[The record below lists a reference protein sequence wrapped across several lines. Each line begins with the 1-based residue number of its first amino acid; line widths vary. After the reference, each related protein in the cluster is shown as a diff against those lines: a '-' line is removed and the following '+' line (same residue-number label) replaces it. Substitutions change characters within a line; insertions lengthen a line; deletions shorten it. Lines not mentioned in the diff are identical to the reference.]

1 MEGKF
6 DAEIKQTHEKM
17 KCLDSEVR
25 SRLFDFEK
33 TMMNELET
41 QLDNNKK
48 AIREELVNK
57 FEKSKN
63 RSYFLYEKMQAFF

>member
-1 MEGKF
+1 
-6 DAEIKQTHEKM
+6 
-17 KCLDSEVR
+17 
-25 SRLFDFEK
+25 
-33 TMMNELET
+33 MNELET

-63 RSYFLYEKMQAFF
+63 RSYFLYEKM